1 MRPPLF
7 AHPFLSLTS
16 FLNRK
21 TSGKLQALAH
31 TRRAAAQSC
40 DALTTL
46 SHKPSPA
53 PSPYTMLC
61 VMFYLISVPSL
72 SPISSLSF
80 RFCCSQFE
88 LPLLPPIFKPDP
100 QLSLSARVA
109 PPHPAD
115 TPPPPRYPGGLGVLL
130 LTPPPG
136 EQMDTAAADAI
147 VVLLQPLPY
156 IYTHI
161 VLLDKFLSEPLASP
175 WLTSA

>member
-1 MRPPLF
+1 M
-7 AHPFLSLTS
+7 
-16 FLNRK
+16 NRK
-21 TSGKLQALAH
+21 TRGKLQARAH

-53 PSPYTMLC
+53 PSPCTMQAMHC
-61 VMFYLISVPSL
+61 VIFYLISVPLHRRHYPFDSVVLSLNCRFCRPFSNLTLNSL
-72 SPISSLSF
+72 SLCSRRTTSSS
-80 RFCCSQFE
+80 R
-88 LPLLPPIFKPDP
+88 
-100 QLSLSARVA
+100 
-109 PPHPAD
+109 H
-115 TPPPPRYPGGLGVLL
+115 PPPPPIPWWVGRAASH
-130 LTPPPG
+130 PPPG

-156 IYTHI
+156 IYIHI